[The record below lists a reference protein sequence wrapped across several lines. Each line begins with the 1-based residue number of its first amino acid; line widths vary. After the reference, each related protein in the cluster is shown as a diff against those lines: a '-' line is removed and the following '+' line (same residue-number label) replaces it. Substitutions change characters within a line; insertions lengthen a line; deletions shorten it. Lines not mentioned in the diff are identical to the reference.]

1 MNYLNNAI
9 KVFGNYKSLADKA
22 IQQLEDEQLFW
33 QPNEESN
40 SVAII
45 VKHMWGN
52 MLSRWTNFLTEDGE
66 KEWRNRDGEFEND
79 WKTRT
84 ELISKWEEGWQ
95 VLFEALNSITDAD
108 LEHTVYIR
116 GEAHTVLDAVT
127 RQIAHYASHVG
138 QIIYIA
144 KMIRDNNWSSLSIPR
159 NQSRQFNQAMF
170 DKGKQ

>member
-9 KVFGNYKSLADKA
+9 KVFTNYKSLADKA
-22 IQQLEDEQLFW
+22 MEQLEDEQLFW
-33 QPNEESN
+33 QPNAESN
-40 SVAII
+40 SIAII
-45 VKHMWGN
+45 AKHMWGN

-66 KEWRNRDGEFEND
+66 KEWRQRDAEFENN
-79 WKTRT
+79 WKTRV

-108 LEHTVYIR
+108 LDRTVYIR
-116 GEAHTVLDAVT
+116 GEAHTVLDAIT

-144 KMIRDNNWSSLSIPR
+144 KVVKNDAWKSLSIPR
-159 NQSRQFNQAMF
+159 NQSKEFNKQMF
-170 DKGKQ
+170 DKGKH

>member
-9 KVFGNYKSLADKA
+9 KVFTNYKSLADKA
-22 IQQLEDEQLFW
+22 MEQLEDEQLFW
-33 QPNEESN
+33 QPNAESN
-40 SVAII
+40 SIAII
-45 VKHMWGN
+45 AKHMWGN

-66 KEWRNRDGEFEND
+66 KEWRQRDAEFENN
-79 WKTRT
+79 WKTRV

-108 LEHTVYIR
+108 LDRTVYIR
-116 GEAHTVLDAVT
+116 GEAHTVLDAIT

-144 KMIRDNNWSSLSIPR
+144 KMVKNDAWKSLSIPR
-159 NQSRQFNQAMF
+159 NQSKEFNKQMF
-170 DKGKQ
+170 DKGKH